1 MADVK
6 KIATRESYGNTL
18 KELAAEGHEDL
29 VVLDA
34 DLAAATK
41 TGMFRKAYPDR
52 HFDCGIAEE
61 NMMGVAAGLSTM
73 GYVPFVSSFA
83 MFAAGRAFEQ
93 VRNSIGYPH
102 LNVKIGATHGGISV
116 GEDGASH
123 QCCEDFALMRSI
135 PGMTVICPADDVEAR
150 AAVRAAYAMEGPVY
164 LRFGRLAVPVFHD
177 AENYHFEIGKGEQI
191 RLVLTSLFAGGHV
204 LIDDIPGVGKTTMAL
219 AFSKALSLRYNR
231 VQFTPDV
238 MPSDITGFTLYNKEA
253 GRMEYQPGAV
263 LCNLF
268 LADELNRATSRTQSA
283 LLEAMEE
290 GQVTVDGV
298 SHPVP
303 QPFLVIATQNPAGAS
318 GTQLLPDS
326 QLDRFM
332 VKLSLGYPEPQDELR
347 MLRRKQKGNP
357 LDGVQQALDKAG
369 LAALRAQTDQVY
381 VSDDVLDYIVRL
393 VAGTRTLPELVQ
405 GASPRATLAVAA
417 MAKAAALARGA
428 DYVTP
433 ADVRRIFHC
442 TVAHRLIPAPQTR
455 DVDALLDDLMRSIS
469 APQLK

>member
-1 MADVK
+1 MAGIGKVMDEVK
-6 KIATRESYGNTL
+6 KAVVGKDAVLLRAV
-18 KELAAEGHEDL
+18 LAIL
-29 VVLDA
+29 
-34 DLAAATK
+34 
-41 TGMFRKAYPDR
+41 
-52 HFDCGIAEE
+52 
-61 NMMGVAAGLSTM
+61 
-73 GYVPFVSSFA
+73 
-83 MFAAGRAFEQ
+83 
-93 VRNSIGYPH
+93 
-102 LNVKIGATHGGISV
+102 
-116 GEDGASH
+116 
-123 QCCEDFALMRSI
+123 
-135 PGMTVICPADDVEAR
+135 
-150 AAVRAAYAMEGPVY
+150 
-164 LRFGRLAVPVFHD
+164 
-177 AENYHFEIGKGEQI
+177 
-191 RLVLTSLFAGGHV
+191 AGGHILLEDV
-204 LIDDIPGVGKTTMAL
+204 PGVGKTTMAL
-219 AFSKALSLRYNR
+219 AFSKALGLRYNR
-231 VQFTPDV
+231 MQFTPDV
-238 MPSDITGFTLYNKEA
+238 LPSDVTGFSLYNKA
-253 GRMEYQPGAV
+253 VGKMEYQPGAV

-268 LADELNRATSRTQSA
+268 LADELNRATSRTQAA

-298 SHPVP
+298 THALPR
-303 QPFLVIATQNPAGAS
+303 PFIVIATQNPAGAS

-326 QLDRFM
+326 QMDRFM

-381 VSDDVLDYIVRL
+381 VSDEVLDYIVRL

-442 TVAHRLIPAPQTR
+442 TVAHRLIPTPQTR